1 MKTKKLNYFAI
12 RIVLNRIFT
21 FSTLIIFSLLSSNE
35 SLANSSLEGN
45 INFHQKEYE
54 NIALT
59 IWDLAEMGY
68 QEYESSNLLKESLK
82 KKGFAIEEN
91 VANIPTAFTAEF
103 GNGFPIIGILGEFD
117 ALPGIAQSASPFKE
131 KYKDNIAG
139 HACGHHLFG
148 AGSAWAAVV
157 IKEWLSENKK
167 NGTVRFYG
175 TPAEEGGSG
184 KVYMAREGLFDDIDV
199 VLHWHPGSVNHAR
212 PRTSNANKSAKF
224 NFKGLSAHAASAPDK
239 GRSAL
244 DGVESMNM
252 MVNLMREHVPQE
264 SRIHYVI
271 TKGGLAPNVVPD
283 EAEVYYYVRHPR
295 RQVVEEIFER
305 VVKAAEGAA
314 LGTETTFNYEVMHG
328 NYSVMPNE
336 VLQQIMHKH
345 LSLRGGII
353 YDHDEKEFAKALY
366 KTLLDPKASIGDQ
379 EKILPYQS
387 IHGYGST
394 DVGDISWLVPTAG
407 ARIASWVPG
416 TPAHSW
422 QAVASGGTTIGLKGM
437 KLAVQV
443 LSETAKEIYLNPSVV
458 LKAKQEL
465 ENRVGKDFEYVPLL
479 GDRDPPLDY
488 RN

>member
-1 MKTKKLNYFAI
+1 MMKSKIKWL
-12 RIVLNRIFT
+12 
-21 FSTLIIFSLLSSNE
+21 LLSFQVLYFQISYSAD
-35 SLANSSLEGN
+35 SLDEIINS
-45 INFHQKEYE
+45 HQQEYE
-54 NIALT
+54 QLALK
-59 IWDLAEMGY
+59 IWDLAEVGY
-68 QEYESSNLLKESLK
+68 QEYKSSDLLQQSLK
-82 KKGFAIEEN
+82 NKGFRIETLPYM
-91 VANIPTAFTAEF
+91 PTAFVAEY
-103 GNGFPIIGILGEFD
+103 GKGSPVIAILGEFD
-117 ALPGIAQSASPFKE
+117 ALPGVSQSASPFKE
-131 KYKDNIAG
+131 KYKNNIAG

-148 AGSAWAAVV
+148 AGSAWSAVT
-157 IKEWLSENKK
+157 IKEWLSNNNES
-167 NGTVRFYG
+167 GTIRFYA

-184 KVYMAREGLFDDIDV
+184 KVYMVREGLFDDVDA

-224 NFKGLSAHAASAPDK
+224 TFKGLSAHAASAPDK

-244 DGVESMNM
+244 DGVESMNF
-252 MVNLMREHVPQE
+252 MVNMMREHVPQE

-271 TKGGLAPNVVPD
+271 TKGGLAPNVIPD
-283 EAEVYYYVRHPR
+283 EAQVYYYVRHPKER
-295 RQVVEEIFER
+295 MVEELFQR

-314 LGTETTFNYEVMHG
+314 QGTETDFSYEVMHG

-336 VLQQIMHKH
+336 VLQSVMHKQ
-345 LSLRGGII
+345 LVNRGGVT
-353 YDHDEKEFAKALY
+353 YDKEENEFAEEIY
-366 KTLLDPKASIGDQ
+366 KTLLNPVASIGDQ
-379 EKILPYQS
+379 EKILPYKT

-422 QAVASGGTTIGLKGM
+422 QAVASGGTSIGLKGE

-443 LSETAKEIYLNPSVV
+443 LSDTAIQIYLNPSIV
-458 LKAKQEL
+458 KRAKKEL
-465 ENRVGKDFEYVPLL
+465 SDRVGEDFIYFPLL